1 MKTINRKKK
10 IEFILGAR
18 FGVYA
23 INRTSDDFINWLR
36 SEYEKMLDDE
46 LLTEYKF
53 YKGLSC

>member
-1 MKTINRKKK
+1 VKTINRKKK
-10 IEFILGAR
+10 IEFILRAR
-18 FGVYA
+18 FGVYRA
-23 INRTSDDFINWLR
+23 SDEFINWLR